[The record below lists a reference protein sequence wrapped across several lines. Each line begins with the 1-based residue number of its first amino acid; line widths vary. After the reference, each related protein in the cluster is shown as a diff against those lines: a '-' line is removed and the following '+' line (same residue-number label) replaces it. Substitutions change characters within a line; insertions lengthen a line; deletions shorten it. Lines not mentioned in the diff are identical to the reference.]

1 MFKNSQLDARLIVV
15 RILAV
20 TILSYSVQKIAS
32 QLIGPLNL
40 INRSIIWLIGS
51 TQKRNCK
58 L

>member
-15 RILAV
+15 RILTV